1 MSDIDKSL
9 REISPKEFQNEVSDA
24 IRLCFQNKI
33 SKNEMSDRLRLMV
46 SKPLIADVLNGSEDI
61 FFKMNHMAISMD
73 AATSCNNVA
82 QELIARAGVFSF
94 KDKKSAKLWKLAS
107 VSLAEGVS
115 EYNDFVDKFCE

>member
-33 SKNEMSDRLRLMV
+33 SKNEMSDRLRVMV
-46 SKPLIADVLNGSEDI
+46 SKPLIANVLRGEDT
-61 FFKMNHMAISMD
+61 FFKMNHMAISID
-73 AATSCNNVA
+73 TATSCNNVA
-82 QELIARAGVFSF
+82 QELTAKAGVFSF
-94 KDKKSAKLWKLAS
+94 KDKKSAKLWKLAA

-115 EYNDFVDKFCE
+115 AYNDFVDKFCE